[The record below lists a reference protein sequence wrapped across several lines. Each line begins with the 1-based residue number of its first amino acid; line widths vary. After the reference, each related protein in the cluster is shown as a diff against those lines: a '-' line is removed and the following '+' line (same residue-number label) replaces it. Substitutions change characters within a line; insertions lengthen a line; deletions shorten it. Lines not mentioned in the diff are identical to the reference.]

1 MEGMNIT
8 IKKNDIITLEITDI
22 TAEGSGVGHE
32 NGMAVFVPSAAKGD
46 IISCRIVKVLKNLCY
61 GIVEEIITPSPDRQ
75 DRGCDVKKACGG
87 CVFRHISYESEL
99 DIKNNIVKNAFIRLG
114 KFEDSGIFLPPLG
127 CDETDKYRNKAQYP
141 VTTDKDGRLTCGF
154 YAQRSH
160 RVVPCTD
167 CLLQPDT
174 FGELLREIL
183 KLANERHI
191 SAYDEASGKG
201 ILRHIYLRRGYHSGE
216 IMVCF
221 VSSKPDPKF
230 QSIADILMKNHAD
243 IKSVILNI
251 NSKNTN
257 VIMGSRCITLGGSD
271 TITDIMCG

>member
-99 DIKNNIVKNAFIRLG
+99 DIKNNIVKFPPVLKYFMEKCGLIQGEQYEFRDFSSNQYF
-114 KFEDSGIFLPPLG
+114 GI
-127 CDETDKYRNKAQYP
+127 K
-141 VTTDKDGRLTCGF
+141 
-154 YAQRSH
+154 
-160 RVVPCTD
+160 
-167 CLLQPDT
+167 
-174 FGELLREIL
+174 
-183 KLANERHI
+183 
-191 SAYDEASGKG
+191 
-201 ILRHIYLRRGYHSGE
+201 
-216 IMVCF
+216 
-221 VSSKPDPKF
+221 
-230 QSIADILMKNHAD
+230 
-243 IKSVILNI
+243 
-251 NSKNTN
+251 
-257 VIMGSRCITLGGSD
+257 
-271 TITDIMCG
+271 

>member
-99 DIKNNIVKNAFIRLG
+99 DIK
-114 KFEDSGIFLPPLG
+114 
-127 CDETDKYRNKAQYP
+127 
-141 VTTDKDGRLTCGF
+141 TT
-154 YAQRSH
+154 S
-160 RVVPCTD
+160 
-167 CLLQPDT
+167 
-174 FGELLREIL
+174 
-183 KLANERHI
+183 
-191 SAYDEASGKG
+191 
-201 ILRHIYLRRGYHSGE
+201 
-216 IMVCF
+216 
-221 VSSKPDPKF
+221 
-230 QSIADILMKNHAD
+230 
-243 IKSVILNI
+243 
-251 NSKNTN
+251 
-257 VIMGSRCITLGGSD
+257 
-271 TITDIMCG
+271 